1 MVFNPSKF
9 GPSPPT
15 SPQLLPSPASIPN
28 AMPPRMTSSNT
39 SPPSTISYANRSTSP
54 TESVPSVTS
63 SSTSSGS
70 ALSKYYQ
77 SRGWKCTSAPT
88 ASVPAG
94 PSAAP
99 SSTAGV
105 DAHIRYDHVI
115 RSLRPALPSYR
126 ASQVAHTP
134 QPSEQPLPKL
144 PAKRSLLDLKLP
156 ALPESEP
163 VRMTRNSSCF
173 AITQVTG
180 CDAETFAL
188 CADFDSLLED

>member
-1 MVFNPSKF
+1 MVYSPSKF

-15 SPQLLPSPASIPN
+15 SPQLLPSPASI
-28 AMPPRMTSSNT
+28 SN
-39 SPPSTISYANRSTSP
+39 
-54 TESVPSVTS
+54 SVSSVTS
-63 SSTSSGS
+63 SASTSSGS

-88 ASVPAG
+88 APVVGASNSAPSAAPAG
-94 PSAAP
+94 PSSIPA
-99 SSTAGV
+99 STAGG

-126 ASQVAHTP
+126 ASQVAHAP

-163 VRMTRNSSCF
+163 MRLTRRTSCF